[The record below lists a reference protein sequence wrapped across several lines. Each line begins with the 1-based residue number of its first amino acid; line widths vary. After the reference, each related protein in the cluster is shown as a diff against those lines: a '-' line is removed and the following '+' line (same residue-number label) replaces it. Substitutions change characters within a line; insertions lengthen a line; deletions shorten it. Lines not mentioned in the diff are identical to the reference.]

1 MIRFQCLAILLFLI
15 STVAPCQN
23 PGKYER
29 GTVIA
34 VARHESAPGDNDR
47 ELVRYDVSVKIKN
60 TIYVVL
66 YTPPNGANSV
76 EYAAGI
82 DFLFLV
88 GKTTL
93 TFNSKLSGST
103 EMPILRTEAL
113 AEQSVLDWSKAPG
126 QYFAMKMENLSQTLG
141 LSIDQQTR
149 IKPII
154 EQEAAEA
161 GQVCFTPTVP
171 PKDRLNRWEKLVRAS
186 DAKMKPILSQTQ
198 WEKLHEIRK
207 QQKQEIK
214 ELIAKN
220 NSPT

>member
-1 MIRFQCLAILLFLI
+1 MRFLWLAILLFLI
-15 STVAPCQN
+15 GTAAPCQN
-23 PGKYER
+23 SGQYER

-34 VARHESAPGDNDR
+34 VARLESSPGENGR
-47 ELVRYDVSVKIKN
+47 EVVRYDVSVKIRN

-76 EYAAGI
+76 EYSAGI
-82 DFLFLV
+82 DFLVLV
-88 GKTTL
+88 GETTL
-93 TFNSKLSGST
+93 TFNSKLSGTT
-103 EMPILRTEAL
+103 EVPILRTESL
-113 AEQSVLDWSKAPG
+113 AQQPVLDWSKAPG

-141 LSIDQQTR
+141 LSVDQQTR
-149 IKPII
+149 IKPIL

-171 PKDRLNRWEKLVRAS
+171 PKERLNRWDKVVRAS
-186 DAKMKPILSQTQ
+186 DAKMKPFLSQTQ

-220 NSPT
+220 NNPT

>member
-1 MIRFQCLAILLFLI
+1 MRFLWLAILLFLI
-15 STVAPCQN
+15 GTAAPCQN
-23 PGKYER
+23 SGQYER

-34 VARHESAPGDNDR
+34 VARHESSPGENGR
-47 ELVRYDVSVKIKN
+47 EVVRYDVSVKIRN

-76 EYAAGI
+76 EYSAGI

-88 GKTTL
+88 GETTL
-93 TFNSKLSGST
+93 TFNSKLSGTT
-103 EMPILRTEAL
+103 EMPILRTESL
-113 AEQSVLDWSKAPG
+113 AQQPVLDWSKAPG

-141 LSIDQQTR
+141 LSVDQQTR
-149 IKPII
+149 IKPIL

-171 PKDRLNRWEKLVRAS
+171 PKERLNRWDKVVRAS
-186 DAKMKPILSQTQ
+186 DAKMKPFLSQTQ

-220 NSPT
+220 NNPT